1 MPARRERARLG
12 APTEVAPVD
21 PAPVERAFEAER
33 VKRWFAAD
41 MLSNVGAK
49 VFGFRCCGCG
59 SDVLVE
65 RTGFEDCQKQMY
77 CQVFFYVGLPEA
89 AN

>member
-33 VKRWFAAD
+33 VKRAAD

-49 VFGFRCCGCG
+49 VFGFRWCG
-59 SDVLVE
+59 
-65 RTGFEDCQKQMY
+65 Y
-77 CQVFFYVGLPEA
+77 
-89 AN
+89 